1 MFCVN
6 CGEKLNEGEMVC
18 HKCGASQVPASG
30 QSPVNNQVNND
41 VQPVNTEMNNPEPVQ
56 NTVSQPVNNAPVSP
70 APAANPTV
78 ANVPANNAV
87 TPQTNKGGNK
97 WLVPVL
103 IVIIV
108 ALAGVLVW
116 FMMSKN
122 NESGNSGVGGRD
134 VETPS
139 TPSGGST
146 VAVEDTIDYS
156 GYKFQKVAGYSYQID
171 SGSLLVTDETTFAT
185 ALIVENVS
193 WSQVREA
200 LLDQATVS
208 SLLSQSGFDSV
219 TNPKVENYGG
229 KEFVTYEV
237 GQGTEKGIYYFTDLD
252 GTYMSEG
259 FVINPNYTVDY
270 STMNNVA
277 TVFNGVSANTY
288 ANSFGV
294 TNNSKG
300 FDYFKNNKD

>member
-30 QSPVNNQVNND
+30 ESPINNQVNNE
-41 VQPVNTEMNNPEPVQ
+41 PVNSVPVQ
-56 NTVSQPVNNAPVSP
+56 EAVSWPVNNTPVNPAPV
-70 APAANPTV
+70 ANPTV
-78 ANVPANNAV
+78 VNTPANNAAA
-87 TPQTNKGGNK
+87 PQGNNGGNK

-103 IVIIV
+103 VVIII

-116 FMMSKN
+116 FMLSKN
-122 NESGNSGVGGRD
+122 DESGNGNVGGRD
-134 VETPS
+134 VQTTTTPG
-139 TPSGGST
+139 GGST

-171 SGSLLVTDETTFAT
+171 SGALLVTDETTFAT

-208 SLLSQSGFDSV
+208 SLLSQSGFDSAV
-219 TNPKVENYGG
+219 NPKVENYGG

-237 GQGTEKGIYYFTDLD
+237 SQGTEKGIYYFTDLD

-259 FVINPNYTVDY
+259 FVINPSYTVDY
-270 STMNNVA
+270 TTMNSVSN
-277 TVFNGVSANTY
+277 VFNGVAATTY
-288 ANSFGV
+288 ADAFGV

-300 FDYFKNNKD
+300 FDYFK